1 MGLIKS
7 YGNYVIRQQ
16 HQLTNNGT
24 IFERDYSTVGG
35 IGEGFK
41 DNLTYRQGTF
51 VFGINN
57 ETPTT
62 KQYNSDNWVQS
73 EEGDIWTQ
81 ENINTTTLRQNS
93 LEIILKPDTYKL
105 KDFAYYGSCAELI
118 RTSIVDIINNFPGE
132 LYILE
137 DNVLTYEDGNGN
149 LIDVTLANS
158 SVLFVIDNPFNLDI
172 HTCSQLL
179 SIEEQDNLKFILS
192 NFDKY
197 VIIDGEGDLH
207 EITNIEYNPI
217 SGNCI
222 SDFFCFIKCE
232 YKKDD
237 NTHTFEIYGYKD
249 DKGDIFYLS
258 PKKYASFHIR
268 PKQEYFDNFIFNLD
282 AFQKILL
289 NVDSKPQYSAIFE
302 VMEETDYGYKIFYK
316 KFIFPNAEGEYNL
329 DIVSDEYKKYIN
341 SLFYYATI
349 YDEIYCNNLYRHMT
363 HESIKN
369 FDWTDVLK
377 RGEET
382 KEEYIEN
389 GQKISKMLAV
399 CGRELD
405 EIKFYIDGI
414 KNCNSITYNDA
425 NNIPDYFLTDA
436 LNVEGWDVKNIFPFK
451 EYGSEIIQDMD
462 LICQPYY
469 NLNAIKYPYGY
480 FSGYWDKDNC
490 QQSQREATEDS
501 ENYEVDKHNILR
513 EKIKQYINDKKFSMQ
528 DVNNRFMKYLKLNSR
543 AIFQKKGTIEA
554 IETLLSLFGMKSK
567 RWFNSLEPS
576 IQSGMTYDY
585 DIQEFVA
592 ITIPLEEMDSMDNE
606 ENLPKSTKLYDFFNS
621 TKTFSYNTT
630 EFYNNT
636 YVPYQG
642 LPVRYYDVEDKR
654 ILYPYFSSKQKF
666 DGDFYYQMKG
676 GWLHKNYN
684 FSSLLTDINSK
695 HFVDTN
701 TQIPTVNDI
710 KELLKIQDDLL
721 YDGIIYYVKNIK
733 GLYVC
738 INNEIY
744 DIKESTEGKYF
755 EVPVYNGYIRLGTQE
770 WYGEIEIYNSTPNTA
785 LTETGGVIYEE
796 GYNTSIIDLSNYD
809 NGDLIKIYVKGNN
822 TICVKQDEKILI
834 NYAIF
839 RDGVMLTL
847 NENTSN
853 FTTTNFFIL
862 QDKQW
867 KGMLGFWGWKQ
878 LTTTDTQYLNIVN
891 LKRNYNA
898 NNPHMNMF
906 TYDNGIEYLKYYDQL
921 FRHAI
926 INESFNQNCYSSFK
940 EYVISLNYIEKEVG
954 FKNLINKT
962 CCQETMNLYEDT
974 KIHHFCDYYTP
985 SKEGELSE
993 PNYFY
998 EFKYDEN
1005 NSQDNH
1011 YNFYDTDDYNKLT
1024 TEPVFENIVSGE
1036 TSCLDQIINLKN
1048 ITLTIFQSVDADS
1061 IEKNT
1066 LQWKF
1071 FDEIILHYL
1080 SQILPTNIILNIEFK
1095 ARNEKKDK

>member
-118 RTSIVDIINNFPGE
+118 RTSIVDIINNFPSE
-132 LYILE
+132 LYVLE

-369 FDWTDVLK
+369 FDWTDV
-377 RGEET
+377 
-382 KEEYIEN
+382 
-389 GQKISKMLAV
+389 
-399 CGRELD
+399 
-405 EIKFYIDGI
+405 F
-414 KNCNSITYNDA
+414 
-425 NNIPDYFLTDA
+425 
-436 LNVEGWDVKNIFPFK
+436 
-451 EYGSEIIQDMD
+451 
-462 LICQPYY
+462 
-469 NLNAIKYPYGY
+469 
-480 FSGYWDKDNC
+480 
-490 QQSQREATEDS
+490 
-501 ENYEVDKHNILR
+501 
-513 EKIKQYINDKKFSMQ
+513 
-528 DVNNRFMKYLKLNSR
+528 
-543 AIFQKKGTIEA
+543 
-554 IETLLSLFGMKSK
+554 
-567 RWFNSLEPS
+567 
-576 IQSGMTYDY
+576 
-585 DIQEFVA
+585 
-592 ITIPLEEMDSMDNE
+592 
-606 ENLPKSTKLYDFFNS
+606 
-621 TKTFSYNTT
+621 
-630 EFYNNT
+630 
-636 YVPYQG
+636 
-642 LPVRYYDVEDKR
+642 
-654 ILYPYFSSKQKF
+654 
-666 DGDFYYQMKG
+666 
-676 GWLHKNYN
+676 
-684 FSSLLTDINSK
+684 
-695 HFVDTN
+695 
-701 TQIPTVNDI
+701 
-710 KELLKIQDDLL
+710 
-721 YDGIIYYVKNIK
+721 
-733 GLYVC
+733 
-738 INNEIY
+738 
-744 DIKESTEGKYF
+744 
-755 EVPVYNGYIRLGTQE
+755 
-770 WYGEIEIYNSTPNTA
+770 
-785 LTETGGVIYEE
+785 
-796 GYNTSIIDLSNYD
+796 
-809 NGDLIKIYVKGNN
+809 
-822 TICVKQDEKILI
+822 
-834 NYAIF
+834 
-839 RDGVMLTL
+839 
-847 NENTSN
+847 
-853 FTTTNFFIL
+853 
-862 QDKQW
+862 
-867 KGMLGFWGWKQ
+867 
-878 LTTTDTQYLNIVN
+878 
-891 LKRNYNA
+891 
-898 NNPHMNMF
+898 
-906 TYDNGIEYLKYYDQL
+906 
-921 FRHAI
+921 
-926 INESFNQNCYSSFK
+926 
-940 EYVISLNYIEKEVG
+940 
-954 FKNLINKT
+954 
-962 CCQETMNLYEDT
+962 
-974 KIHHFCDYYTP
+974 
-985 SKEGELSE
+985 
-993 PNYFY
+993 
-998 EFKYDEN
+998 
-1005 NSQDNH
+1005 
-1011 YNFYDTDDYNKLT
+1011 
-1024 TEPVFENIVSGE
+1024 
-1036 TSCLDQIINLKN
+1036 
-1048 ITLTIFQSVDADS
+1048 
-1061 IEKNT
+1061 
-1066 LQWKF
+1066 
-1071 FDEIILHYL
+1071 
-1080 SQILPTNIILNIEFK
+1080 
-1095 ARNEKKDK
+1095 